1 MALDMRCKT
10 ECMEREE
17 IILSESHLGKCYTY
31 LRGLIDSKNDEMLAK
46 DSKNMRIIKNLFFVK
61 IRLIQN

>member
-10 ECMEREE
+10 ECVEREE

-31 LRGLIDSKNDEMLAK
+31 LSGLIKCWQ
-46 DSKNMRIIKNLFFVK
+46 RIQ
-61 IRLIQN
+61 RT